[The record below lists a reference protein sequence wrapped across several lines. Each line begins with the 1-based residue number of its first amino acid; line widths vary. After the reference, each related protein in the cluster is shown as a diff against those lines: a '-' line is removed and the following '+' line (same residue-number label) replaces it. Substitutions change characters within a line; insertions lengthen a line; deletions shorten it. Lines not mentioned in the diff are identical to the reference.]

1 MGPRGRRRMATGP
14 SVLSGGD
21 SPMFLGEYRHA
32 IDAKGRMFL
41 PARYRSFF
49 TAGAVLTRGL
59 EPCLYLFTVAEWQR
73 VAERIRQLPLTAP
86 EAREWRRFFFGGAF
100 DVVPDEQGR
109 ILIPAS
115 LRAYAGL
122 ESQAVIVGVHTYLEI
137 WSPATW
143 QGILE
148 RFQNGQIP
156 PEHWMKL
163 AI

>member
-1 MGPRGRRRMATGP
+1 MGARGRRKAEAERPVASPGET
-14 SVLSGGD
+14 
-21 SPMFLGEYRHA
+21 PMFLGEYRHG

-41 PARYRSFF
+41 PARYRPFF
-49 TAGAVLTRGL
+49 AAGAVLTRGL
-59 EPCLYLFTVAEWQR
+59 EPCLYLFTLSEWHR

-122 ESQAVIVGVHTYLEI
+122 EGQAVIVGVHTYLEI
-137 WSPATW
+137 WSPSAW
-143 QGILE
+143 QEILE
-148 RFQNGQIP
+148 RFQNGRIP
-156 PEHWMKL
+156 PEHWIGL
-163 AI
+163 QV